1 MSDTRMRLI
10 EATIAAFSQDSCDLD
25 AVKQNIRWYAA
36 INLPHGALPPEAP
49 PPLPPG
55 LQGQV
60 DPSQAEIEDRQ
71 RQQAARQTEKALADP
86 LLVPQLAALA
96 DQGRY
101 DPFNW
106 QANLANQVTAIVAL
120 TGCLPE
126 PALLKQTYISALNA
140 VQNTSLVCQAQLAV
154 AFDNPRLLDELCRE
168 GLIGFSPQHLFAP
181 SEQPYI
187 ASRIGDALSLI
198 KAVDEDLHDAIHDMI
213 STIACVRREG
223 SSGTVSSM
231 IGLIW
236 LNPDA
241 SWTVLDFA
249 ENIVHEFI
257 HNTIFLADL
266 VQKIFVTPHW
276 YAPQDGL
283 VVSAI
288 KQYPRGVNI
297 AFHSLFVAIGLAIF
311 MNKAR
316 QSARALELS
325 GGLLET
331 SHGLKEKAGRYL
343 SAFGSRMLDQVDLKE
358 HAAAACVTSPS

>member
-1 MSDTRMRLI
+1 MNDTRMRLK
-10 EATIAAFSQDSCDLD
+10 EDTIAAFGQDSCDLD
-25 AVKQNIRWYAA
+25 AVKQNILWYAA
-36 INLPHGALPPEAP
+36 INLPHGALRPETPPS
-49 PPLPPG
+49 LPPG

-60 DPSQAEIEDRQ
+60 DPALAEIEDRE
-71 RQQAARQTEKALADP
+71 RQQAARKTEKALADP
-86 LLVPQLAALA
+86 ALVAQLAELA
-96 DQGRY
+96 AQGRY

-106 QANLANQVTAIVAL
+106 QANLANQVTAIAAI
-120 TGCLPE
+120 TGCVPE
-126 PALLKQTYISALNA
+126 TGLLKETYISALNA

-154 AFDNPRLLDELCRE
+154 SFDNPQLLDELCRE
-168 GLIGFSPQHLFAP
+168 GLIAFSPQHLFAP

-276 YAPQDGL
+276 YAPQEAL

-316 QSARALELS
+316 QSARALELTS
-325 GGLLET
+325 GLVET
-331 SHGLKEKAGRYL
+331 SGGLKEKAAVYL
-343 SAFGSRMLDQVDLKE
+343 SAFGSRMLDQIGLNE
-358 HAAAACVTSPS
+358 HVAAA